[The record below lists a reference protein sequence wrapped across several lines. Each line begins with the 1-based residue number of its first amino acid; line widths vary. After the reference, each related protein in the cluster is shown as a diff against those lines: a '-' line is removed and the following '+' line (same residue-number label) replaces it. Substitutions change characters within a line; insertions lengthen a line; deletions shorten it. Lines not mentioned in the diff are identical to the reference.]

1 MTVILRDEAAAELE
15 EAFEHYQRIKGELA
29 ADLVTEFRRGIDQI
43 LEHPNGWQPL
53 DEKYRRYRLHRFPF
67 GIVYRPY
74 FPADIIVVV
83 AFMHL
88 SRRPNFWRG
97 RDR

>member
-15 EAFEHYQRIKGELA
+15 EAFEHYQGINGELA
-29 ADLVTEFRRGIDQI
+29 GDLVSEFRRGVDQI
-43 LEHPNGWQPL
+43 IEHPGGWQSL
-53 DEKYRRYRLHRFPF
+53 DQRYRRYRLHRFPY
-67 GIVYRPY
+67 GIVYRAD
-74 FPADIIVVV
+74 FAADIIVVV